1 VGITISKR
9 QVDALTI
16 TSGPAEDGVRAP
28 PPSSISVTKAA
39 ADYTTLIIVSVIVVA
54 VVLISAI
61 LYLRRR
67 KKTRAK
73 TIDTSSP
80 NTFRAPAS

>member
-1 VGITISKR
+1 MGITVSKR

-16 TSGPAEDGVRAP
+16 KSGPAEDGVKAT
-28 PPSSISVTKAA
+28 PPSSTPVTQAA
-39 ADYTTLIIVSVIVVA
+39 TDYTTLIIVAVIVVA

-67 KKTRAK
+67 KKTHAK
-73 TIDTSSP
+73 TIDSLIP
-80 NTFRAPAS
+80 KHL